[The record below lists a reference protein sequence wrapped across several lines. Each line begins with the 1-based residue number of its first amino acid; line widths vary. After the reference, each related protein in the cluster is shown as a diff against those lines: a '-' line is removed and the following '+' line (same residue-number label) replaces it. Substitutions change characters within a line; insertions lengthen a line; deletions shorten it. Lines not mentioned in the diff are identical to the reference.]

1 MAIQSSVTI
10 SLVPE
15 ARGGPFIFW
24 DDLEDGCRKA
34 KQLGFDAVEVFPPG
48 PDEVDPDRLRTLLD
62 DQGLALAAV
71 GTGAGWVKTRLHL
84 CLPDA
89 SGRAKAQAFIKA
101 IIDFSGPLHAPVIIG
116 SMQGRS
122 GDGIEHATALG
133 YLSDAL
139 EVLGEY
145 AKQYGI
151 LLIYEPLNRYE
162 TNLANTIE
170 AGMTLLQSL
179 STRNIVLLADLFHM
193 NIEESDL
200 PAALHAGDGYI
211 GHLHFV
217 DSNRRPAG
225 FGHLD
230 YPPIVAALHAIGYHG
245 FASAEAFPYPDP
257 DEAARRTIDA
267 FRRYFRAVG
276 AKARTP

>member
-34 KQLGFDAVEVFPPG
+34 KQLGFDAVEVFPPA
-48 PDEVDPDRLRTLLD
+48 RTRSIPIGCGRCSTTRAWRWRRWARAPAGSRRGCTSACLTPR
-62 DQGLALAAV
+62 AA
-71 GTGAGWVKTRLHL
+71 HE
-84 CLPDA
+84 
-89 SGRAKAQAFIKA
+89 AQAFIKA

-200 PAALHAGDGYI
+200 AAAIHAGDGYI

-217 DSNRRPAG
+217 DSNRRPG
-225 FGHLD
+225 
-230 YPPIVAALHAIGYHG
+230 
-245 FASAEAFPYPDP
+245 
-257 DEAARRTIDA
+257 R
-267 FRRYFRAVG
+267 FRAPRLRPDRRG
-276 AKARTP
+276 APRHRLSRLRVRRGLPLPRPG